1 MAHRFFLSP
10 GAISGDNVTFD
21 PAATHQLR
29 NVLRLRP
36 GAKVIVLDDSG
47 LEYEVTLTTLERDT
61 AVGRVRARQMAQ
73 TEPHVSLTLYQST
86 IKGDR
91 FEWVLQKGTELGVS
105 RFVPMSTER
114 AIQRDPKRLEGKRAR
129 WERIIREAAEQSR
142 RGRLPRLSPHTAYAE
157 ACREST
163 ETHDL
168 VLLPWV
174 EAPSVGLAAAL
185 RTFPSPV
192 NSIALMVGPEGGFA
206 TKEAALAQECG
217 IRLVTLGPRILR
229 AETAG
234 VVASAIVLS
243 ELGEMG

>member
-10 GAISGDNVTFD
+10 GAIAGDEVTFD
-21 PAATHQLR
+21 PAMIHQLR

-61 AVGRVRARQMAQ
+61 AIGRVRARQMAQ
-73 TEPHVSLTLYQST
+73 TEPRVSLTLYQST

-114 AIQRDPKRLEGKRAR
+114 AIVRDPKRLEGKRAR
-129 WERIIREAAEQSR
+129 WERIIRKAAEQSR
-142 RGRLPRLSPHTAYAE
+142 RGRLPRLSPPAAYAE

-174 EAPSVGLAAAL
+174 QAPEVGLAAAL
-185 RTFPSPV
+185 RAFPSPV

-206 TKEAALAQECG
+206 AKEAALAQECG

>member
-1 MAHRFFLSP
+1 MVHRFFLSP
-10 GAISGDNVTFD
+10 GAIAGNDVTFD

-36 GAKVIVLDDSG
+36 GDRVIVLDNSG
-47 LEYEVTLTTLERDT
+47 LEYEVVLTTLERDS
-61 AVGRVRARQMAQ
+61 AVGQVCTRQRTQA
-73 TEPHVSLTLYQST
+73 EPRVSLTLYQST

-105 RFVPMSTER
+105 RFVPISTER
-114 AIQRDPKRLEGKRAR
+114 TILRDPERLEGKHSR

-142 RGRLPRLSPHTAYAE
+142 RGRLPRLLPHASFAE
-157 ACREST
+157 ACREGAR
-163 ETHDL
+163 THDI

-174 EAPSVGLAAAL
+174 AAPGSGLAATL
-185 RTFPSPV
+185 QSLSSPV
-192 NSIALMVGPEGGFA
+192 NSVALVVGPEGGF
-206 TKEAALAQECG
+206 TPQEAALAQACG
-217 IRLVTLGPRILR
+217 IHLVTLGPRILR

-243 ELGEMG
+243 ALGEMG